1 MVIPIIILFDLD
13 GVILTQKALEYTA
26 LLELKN
32 KWYNWQNVENMRL
45 IDFARIFEESD
56 SDNRLIAFRE
66 AFLAYQLII
75 PHRFKRFIFFLRFR
89 YSYRKYE
96 KIYEEINTQLIP
108 ILLKFKKK
116 QIISAIVSNT
126 RGKRLNFY
134 RNKFQLDKYFSVFV
148 SRDDV
153 PIRKP
158 HRYPIILALKLI
170 KERFKISKI
179 DKNKVFYIGDLPS
192 DIICAKNASV
202 NSIALLSGHGTNEHL
217 RNSEPDIILQELKDI
232 LEIGPFKKLLCN

>member
-1 MVIPIIILFDLD
+1 MVIPTVVLFDLD

-32 KWYNWQNVENMRL
+32 KWYNWQNVEDMRL
-45 IDFARIFEESD
+45 IDFARIFEETD
-56 SDNRLIAFRE
+56 SENRFSAFRD
-66 AFLAYQLII
+66 AFLAYKSII
-75 PHRFKRFIFFLRFR
+75 PNRFKRFIFFLRFR

-96 KIYEEINTQLIP
+96 KMYEEIDTQLIP
-108 ILLKFKKK
+108 ILIKFEKMK
-116 QIISAIVSNT
+116 IISAIASNT

-134 RNKFQLDKYFSVFV
+134 RNKFHLDRYFSIFI

-158 HRYPIILALKLI
+158 HPYPIILALKLI
-170 KERFKISKI
+170 KDKFKISKI
-179 DKNKVFYIGDLPS
+179 DNNKVFYVGDLPS
-192 DIICAKNASV
+192 DILCAKNAAV
-202 NSIALLSGHGTNEHL
+202 HSIALLSGHGTKEHL

-232 LEIGPFKKLLCN
+232 LEIEPFKKLLCN